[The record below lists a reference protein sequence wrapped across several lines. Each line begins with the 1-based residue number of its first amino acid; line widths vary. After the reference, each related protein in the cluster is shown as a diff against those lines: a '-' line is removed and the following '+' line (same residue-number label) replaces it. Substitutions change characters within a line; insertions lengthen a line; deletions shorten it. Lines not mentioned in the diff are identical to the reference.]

1 MDTDKFEDLK
11 KILAPA
17 GVQVNSNYLKI
28 GDKFVKTLFIFTYPR
43 FLSTGW
49 FEPIINQP
57 NLFDISIFVKPVDTG
72 LALKTLKRK
81 VAEIESQLN
90 ERLSKGLVRDPVLE
104 TAYADIEGL
113 RDALQ
118 QGTEKLFNVGVYITI
133 YSDTLEDLK
142 KLEELINSTMESK
155 IVYLKPAVFQELEAF
170 MTNLPTATDKI
181 GITTQLNTNPISSF
195 FPFIS
200 EELTS
205 DTGVLYGINRHNNT
219 LILFDRFSLEN
230 ANLVVFAKSGA
241 GKSYASKLEIIRNL
255 MMGTDILIID
265 PENEYKKMAES
276 FGGSYFNIS
285 LASEDHINPF
295 DIPVIPEGED
305 ATDVLRSHIVN
316 VSGLLQLMLGK
327 LSAEE
332 DSVLDEALIETYSSH
347 EIVAGKDFANAVP
360 PLLSDLENVLRN
372 IEGGKN
378 MAERLYKYTKG
389 SFSGFINQPTNI
401 DLSNRLIVFSIRDLE
416 EELRPIAMYLVMN
429 YIWNTVRAKLKKR
442 LLVIDEAWVMMKY
455 ESSAIFL
462 FGLVKRARKYYLG
475 ITTITQEVDDFMNSP
490 YGRPVVTNSAIQLLL
505 KQSPTALPAL
515 IKTFELT
522 DAEQALLL
530 QAEIGTG
537 LFCAGQKHVAIQ
549 IIASPFED
557 KVITTNPQQLLKEQ
571 NG

>member
-1 MDTDKFEDLK
+1 MDTKFEDLK
-11 KILAPA
+11 KVLAPA
-17 GVQVNSNYLKI
+17 GVQVNSNYIKI
-28 GDKFVKTLFIFTYPR
+28 GDKLAKTLFIFTYPR

-57 NLFDISIFVKPVDTG
+57 SLFDISIYINPIDTA
-72 LALKTLKRK
+72 LALKTFKRK
-81 VAEIESQLN
+81 VAEVESQLN
-90 ERLSKGLVRDPVLE
+90 ERMSKGLVRDPVLE
-104 TAYADIEGL
+104 TAYSDIESL

-118 QGTEKLFNVGVYITI
+118 QAREKLFSVGVYITI

-155 IVYLKPAVFQELEAF
+155 IVYLKPAIFQELEAF
-170 MTNLPTATDKI
+170 MTNLPTASDKI
-181 GITTQLNTNPISSF
+181 GITNQMNTGPLSSF
-195 FPFIS
+195 FPFVS

-265 PENEYKKMAES
+265 PENEYKKMADG
-276 FGGSYFNIS
+276 FGGSFFNIS

-305 ATDVLRSHIVN
+305 PTDVLRSHIVN
-316 VSGLLQLMLGK
+316 VSGLIKLMLGK

-332 DSVLDEALIETYSSH
+332 DSILDEALIETYSSH
-347 EIVAGKDFANAVP
+347 EIVAGKDFTNAVP

-389 SFSGFINQPTNI
+389 SFSGFVNQPTNV

-429 YIWNTVRAKLKKR
+429 YIWNTIRAKLKKR
-442 LLVIDEAWVMMKY
+442 ILVIDEAWVMMKY

-490 YGRPVVTNSAIQLLL
+490 YGRPIVTNSAIQLLL
-505 KQSPTALPAL
+505 KQSPTAMPAL
-515 IKTFELT
+515 IKAFNLT
-522 DAEQALLL
+522 EAEQSLLL

-537 LFCAGQKHVAIQ
+537 LFSAGPKHVAIQ

-557 KVITTNPQQLLKEQ
+557 KIITTNPQQLLEE
-571 NG
+571 